1 MDTQRVLI
9 ADDHEAFRKGLEALL
24 AAAPA
29 IEVVGTAADG
39 AMAVA
44 LALDLQPDVVLMDLH
59 MPRVN
64 GIDATAQIVASSPH
78 IGVLVLT
85 MMEDEESVFA
95 AVRAGAR
102 GFLLKGARRAEI
114 TRAVQAVGAGEV
126 IFGPGIAD
134 RVMTYFAGVRSRPV
148 ADAFPD
154 DSWGCRSRRCAT
166 TPATSSPSSRS
177 PTGPRRSS
185 RRARRASG
193 SRGRP
198 QPLPSRHPPW
208 RRTSSRASAPTARAC
223 SSSG

>member
-1 MDTQRVLI
+1 MDVHRVLI
-9 ADDHEAFRKGLEALL
+9 ADDHEEFRRGLEALL

-29 IEVVGTAADG
+29 LEVVGTAGDG

-64 GIDATAQIVASSPH
+64 GIDATAQIVQSSPH

-102 GFLLKGARRAEI
+102 GYLLKGARRDEI

-134 RVMTYFAGVRSRPV
+134 RVMTYFAGARTRPKG
-148 ADAFPD
+148 DAFPELTD
-154 DSWGCRSRRCAT
+154 KERVVLGLIAEGKENGEIARQLNLSVKTVRNHASNIFTKLQVAH
-166 TPATSSPSSRS
+166 
-177 PTGPRRSS
+177 
-185 RRARRASG
+185 RAQAIVK
-193 SRGRP
+193 
-198 QPLPSRHPPW
+198 
-208 RRTSSRASAPTARAC
+208 AREA
-223 SSSG
+223 GMG

>member
-1 MDTQRVLI
+1 MESHRVLV
-9 ADDHEAFRKGLEALL
+9 ADDHEEFRRGLEALL

-44 LALDLQPDVVLMDLH
+44 LALELQPDVVLMDLH

-64 GIDATAQIVASSPH
+64 GIDATAQIVQSSPH

-102 GFLLKGARRAEI
+102 GYLLKGARRGEI
-114 TRAVQAVGAGEV
+114 VRAVQAVCAGEV

-134 RVMTYFAGVRSRPV
+134 RVMSYFSSARSRP
-148 ADAFPD
+148 AAGAFPD
-154 DSWGCRSRRCAT
+154 LTERERVVLGLIAEGKENGEIARQLGLSVKTVRNHASNIFTKLQVAH
-166 TPATSSPSSRS
+166 
-177 PTGPRRSS
+177 
-185 RRARRASG
+185 RAQAIVK
-193 SRGRP
+193 
-198 QPLPSRHPPW
+198 
-208 RRTSSRASAPTARAC
+208 AREA
-223 SSSG
+223 GLG

>member
-1 MDTQRVLI
+1 MESHRVLV
-9 ADDHEAFRKGLEALL
+9 ADDHEDFRRGLEALL
-24 AAAPA
+24 AATPA

-64 GIDATAQIVASSPH
+64 GIDATAQIVQSSPH

-102 GFLLKGARRAEI
+102 GYLLKGARRGEI
-114 TRAVQAVGAGEV
+114 VRAVQAVGAGEV

-134 RVMTYFAGVRSRPV
+134 RVMSYFSSARSRPA

-154 DSWGCRSRRCAT
+154 LTERERVVLGLIAEGKENGEIARQLGLSVKTVRNHASNIFTKLQVAH
-166 TPATSSPSSRS
+166 
-177 PTGPRRSS
+177 
-185 RRARRASG
+185 RAQAIVK
-193 SRGRP
+193 
-198 QPLPSRHPPW
+198 
-208 RRTSSRASAPTARAC
+208 AREA
-223 SSSG
+223 GLG

>member
-1 MDTQRVLI
+1 MDRHRVLV
-9 ADDHEAFRKGLEALL
+9 ADDHEDFRRGLEALL
-24 AAAPA
+24 AAAPDV
-29 IEVVGTAADG
+29 EVVGTAADG

-64 GIDATAQIVASSPH
+64 GSDATAQIVQSSPH

-102 GFLLKGARRAEI
+102 GYLLKGARRGEI

-134 RVMTYFAGVRSRPV
+134 RVMAYFAGARSRPT
-148 ADAFPD
+148 AGAFPD
-154 DSWGCRSRRCAT
+154 LTDRERVVLGLIAEGKENGEIARQLDLSVKTVRNHASNIFAKLQV
-166 TPATSSPSSRS
+166 AH
-177 PTGPRRSS
+177 
-185 RRARRASG
+185 RAQAIVK
-193 SRGRP
+193 
-198 QPLPSRHPPW
+198 
-208 RRTSSRASAPTARAC
+208 AREA
-223 SSSG
+223 GLG